1 MWMSTQSHS
10 LIRDDHLHVFVGVGA
25 AVLLNL
31 MYDDRAES
39 CGVMLMQWRSAKSVQ
54 DSGIV

>member
-1 MWMSTQSHS
+1 MSTQSHS
-10 LIRDDHLHVFVGVGA
+10 LIRDDHLHVLVGVGA